1 MRIARR
7 CGVKAFLTVPCLAAG
22 MIAGADTLDDL
33 DALRLDRRALSRAG
47 LRL

>member
-1 MRIARR
+1 
-7 CGVKAFLTVPCLAAG
+7 
-22 MIAGADTLDDL
+22 MIAGADSLDDL